1 MTATSQA
8 AQTPRPSMTIT
19 PGQDPSTLDVSV
31 GPQHPGSGHVRLLM
45 RVDGDYIVSVDPDVG
60 YVHRGCEKIAEYRT
74 AVSNIPH
81 LERPCIID
89 AIHLNWG
96 YVLPIEELQGV
107 VVPPRG
113 QYISTI
119 AAEMNRIMS
128 HLYWLAINAGV
139 FSGHTTIFMYA
150 FGDRD
155 LFIELAE
162 MLTGARLTYSFLPP
176 GGPRRDLPAEFH
188 KRLTN
193 LLDYFERRLVE
204 YDRIFFSN
212 PLVVARAKGI
222 GVLKKEEAIRL
233 GVTGPVLRGS
243 GVNYDV
249 RKVEPY
255 GAYAD
260 LEFDIPTF
268 EEGDSYARFMVRFE
282 EMKQS
287 IRIIRQALEK
297 LPKGPIARKAPLII
311 PEGEAV
317 GRVESSRGELAYLV
331 MGDNSDKPSRV
342 KIMNGSFR
350 NLVAMPYLL
359 RNVHIADMP
368 IIYGGLDYWPV
379 EADR

>member
-368 IIYGGLDYWPV
+368 IIYGGIDYWPV